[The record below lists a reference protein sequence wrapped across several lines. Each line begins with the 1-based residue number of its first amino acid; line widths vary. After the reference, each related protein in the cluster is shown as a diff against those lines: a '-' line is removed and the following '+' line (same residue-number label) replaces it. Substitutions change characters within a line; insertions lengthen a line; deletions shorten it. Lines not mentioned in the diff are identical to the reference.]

1 MTGSQTLSP
10 WMVFFHSLD
19 KSLASYK
26 LSSWFLFTF
35 WAADER
41 VPDTWCPHSSER
53 PGVLLHASC
62 PSDRTTVG
70 TCTFS
75 LFDQKRGHCRK

>member
-1 MTGSQTLSP
+1 MPGSQTLSP